1 VTIVSGGATEN
12 QLLYSDVRPE
22 GMSNDAYF
30 ARYGLGTSAYRGAP
44 VALDLLD
51 DSRVV
56 SPTQRAVS
64 FSFYVCADVSNAT
77 GDFAQVDHGT
87 GPHDLART
95 DASSLT
101 PLSR

>member
-1 VTIVSGGATEN
+1 MQSVTILTGGATEN
-12 QLLYSDVRPE
+12 QLLYSDVRPA

-44 VALDLLD
+44 VAFDLLD

-77 GDFAQVDHGT
+77 GDFAQV
-87 GPHDLART
+87 HDSATHDSALFNVP
-95 DASSLT
+95 SPPSL
-101 PLSR
+101 